1 MPMLLV
7 ISGPTAVGK
16 ATLIKEL
23 LKRDS
28 TIRVPVSF
36 TTRLPRLG
44 EVDGIDYHFVTK
56 EKFLDL
62 RNKDYFI
69 EWAEYSGNFYGTPT
83 GELGRETG
91 SGQDILIEIECQ
103 GARQIKEKFPSAILI
118 FILPPTFSSL
128 EERIRGRGTEN
139 EMQIQSRL
147 KTAREELDKVKEFD
161 YWITNSRVEDA
172 VTDLAELIRILRKG
186 GKPNITRYRNKSLL
200 V

>member
-28 TIRVPVSF
+28 NIRVPVSF

-44 EVDGIDYHFVTK
+44 EIDGIDYHFVTK

-69 EWAEYSGNFYGTPT
+69 EWAEYSGSFYGTPR
-83 GELGRETG
+83 GELGR
-91 SGQDILIEIECQ
+91 
-103 GARQIKEKFPSAILI
+103 
-118 FILPPTFSSL
+118 
-128 EERIRGRGTEN
+128 
-139 EMQIQSRL
+139 
-147 KTAREELDKVKEFD
+147 
-161 YWITNSRVEDA
+161 
-172 VTDLAELIRILRKG
+172 
-186 GKPNITRYRNKSLL
+186 
-200 V
+200 